1 MSEAVYPQSEVFHTE
16 DMTISVGP
24 QHPSTHGV
32 LRFVVRTDGEVIGE
46 AIPDVGYLHRSI
58 EKIGEKCTYHGYV
71 PYTDRADYLAAMFA
85 NQGFCMAA
93 EKLAATEVTRR
104 GEFCR
109 VIACE
114 LNRIAS
120 HLISVGT
127 FGQDI
132 GAITPF
138 LHALRERE
146 TINDLMEEICGARLT
161 YNYIRIG
168 GVGYDITQ
176 ETCDKILIF
185 LDHFHPIGD
194 EYNRLLSYNKIYIER
209 LANVAAI
216 TKEEAFQYNL
226 VGPNLRASGVKWDIR
241 RDIPYSV
248 YPELEFDVPVGHGE
262 KGTLGDC
269 YDRYWVRMQEL
280 QESSKIV
287 RQCLKMM
294 PKGPAISKV
303 PRKFKPPAGEV
314 YGRGEAPRCDRGVS
328 VASDGTE
335 YPYRVRTR
343 AGSFTAMGIIDKLSR
358 GIMVADLIALI
369 ASLDVDARLHARPDA
384 ALEPARHARS

>member
-176 ETCDKILIF
+176 ETCDKILTF
-185 LDHFHPIGD
+185 LDHFDPIVD

-209 LANVAAI
+209 LANVAVI

-226 VGPNLRASGVKWDIR
+226 VGPNLRASGIKWDIR

-248 YPELEFDVPVGHGE
+248 YPELDFEVPVGHGE

-314 YGRGEAPRCDRGVS
+314 YVRVEAPRGDMGYYV
-328 VASDGTE
+328 VSDGSE
-335 YPYRVRTR
+335 YPYRVRIRT
-343 AGSFTAMGIIDKLSR
+343 GSFTAMGIIDKLSR

-369 ASLDVDARLHARPDA
+369 ASLDVDAPEIDR
-384 ALEPARHARS
+384 

>member
-1 MSEAVYPQSEVFHTE
+1 MDESLHTNRSEGEVFHTE
-16 DMTISVGP
+16 DMILNMGP

-32 LRFVVRTDGEVIGE
+32 LRFIVKTDGEVMRV

-58 EKIGEKCTYHGYV
+58 EKIGEKVTWHGFV

-93 EKLAATEVTRR
+93 EKLGGVEVVRR

-120 HLISVGT
+120 HLIAVGT

-132 GAITPF
+132 GAVTPF
-138 LHALRERE
+138 IHALRERE
-146 TINDLMEEICGARLT
+146 TINNLMEEICGARLT

-176 ETCDKILIF
+176 ETSGRISEFI
-185 LDHFHPIGD
+185 DHFEPIVD
-194 EYNRLLSYNKIYIER
+194 EYNRLLSYNKIFVER
-209 LANVAAI
+209 LAHIAVI
-216 TKEEAFQYNL
+216 TKEDAFQYNI
-226 VGPNLRASGVKWDIR
+226 VGPNLRACGVKWDIR

-248 YPELEFDVPVGHGE
+248 YPELEFDVPVGTGE
-262 KGTLGDC
+262 KGTLGDSF
-269 YDRYWVRMQEL
+269 DRYIVRIREME
-280 QESSKIV
+280 ESCKIL
-287 RQCLKMM
+287 RQCLKMI
-294 PKGPAISKV
+294 PDGPSIAKV
-303 PRKFKPPAGEV
+303 ARKFKPLPGEV
-314 YGRGEAPRCDRGVS
+314 YARVEAPRGDMGFYV
-328 VASDGTE
+328 VSDGSE
-335 YPYRVRTR
+335 YPYRVRIRT
-343 AGSFTAMGIIDKLSR
+343 GSFTAMSLIEKISR

-369 ASLDVDARLHARPDA
+369 ASLDVDAPEIDR
-384 ALEPARHARS
+384 

>member
-1 MSEAVYPQSEVFHTE
+1 MNETVQTSPGLFTE

-32 LRFVVRTDGEVIGE
+32 LRFVVKTDGEVINE

-58 EKIGEKCTYHGYV
+58 EKIGEKVTWHGYV

-93 EKLAATEVTRR
+93 EKLAGIEVTRR

-132 GAITPF
+132 GAMTPF
-138 LHALRERE
+138 VHALRERE
-146 TINDLMEEICGARLT
+146 TVNNLMEEICGARLT

-168 GVGYDITQ
+168 GVGYDITA
-176 ETCDKILIF
+176 ETCEKTARF
-185 LDHFHPIGD
+185 LEHFEPIVD
-194 EYNRLLSYNKIYIER
+194 EFNRLLSGNKIFIER
-209 LANVAAI
+209 LAGIAVV
-216 TKEEAFQYNL
+216 TREEALSYNL
-226 VGPNLRASGVKWDIR
+226 VGPNVRGSGIQWDIR

-248 YPELEFDVPVGHGE
+248 YPELDFDVPIGSGHIG
-262 KGTLGDC
+262 KLGDSF
-269 YDRYWVRMQEL
+269 DRYWVRIREL
-280 QESSKIV
+280 KESCKIL
-287 RQCLKMM
+287 RQCLKML
-294 PKGPAISKV
+294 PKGPAIAKV
-303 PRKFKPPAGEV
+303 PRKFKPPAGECYTRV
-314 YGRGEAPRCDRGVS
+314 EAPRGDMGFYV
-328 VASDGTE
+328 VADGSE
-335 YPYRVRTR
+335 YPYRVRIRT
-343 AGSFTAMGIIDKLSR
+343 GSFTAMSMIDKLSR

-369 ASLDVDARLHARPDA
+369 GSLDVDAPEIDR
-384 ALEPARHARS
+384 

>member
-1 MSEAVYPQSEVFHTE
+1 MSEAVQSQSEVFHTE
-16 DMTISVGP
+16 DMTISIGP

-32 LRFVVRTDGEVIGE
+32 LRFVVKTDGEVISE

-58 EKIGEKCTYHGYV
+58 EKIGEKVTWHGYV

-93 EKLAATEVTRR
+93 EKLGGMEVTRR

-132 GAITPF
+132 GAVTPF

-146 TINDLMEEICGARLT
+146 TINNLMEEICGARLT

-176 ETCDKILIF
+176 QTCDRIAAF
-185 LDHFHPIGD
+185 LAHYEPIVD
-194 EYNRLLSYNKIYIER
+194 EYNRLLSYNKIYVER
-209 LANVAAI
+209 LVHVAAI
-216 TKEEAFQYNL
+216 TKEDAFQYNL
-226 VGPNLRASGVKWDIR
+226 VGPNLRACGVQWDIR

-248 YPELEFDVPVGHGE
+248 YPELEFEIPVGTGE
-262 KGTLGDC
+262 RGTLGDC
-269 YDRYWVRMQEL
+269 YDRYWVRIREL
-280 QESSKIV
+280 EESCKILH
-287 RQCLKMM
+287 QCLKMM

-303 PRKFKPPAGEV
+303 PRKFKPPAGEAYV
-314 YGRGEAPRCDRGVS
+314 RVEAPRGDMGFYV
-328 VASDGTE
+328 VSDGSE
-335 YPYRVRTR
+335 YPYRVRIRT
-343 AGSFTAMGIIDKLSR
+343 GSFTAMGIIDKLSR

-369 ASLDVDARLHARPDA
+369 ASLDVDAPEIDR
-384 ALEPARHARS
+384 

>member
-1 MSEAVYPQSEVFHTE
+1 MSETVHAESEAFHTE
-16 DMTISVGP
+16 DMTINVGP

-32 LRFVVRTDGEVIGE
+32 LRFVVKTDGEVIRD

-58 EKIGEKCTYHGYV
+58 EKIGEKCTWHGYV

-93 EKLAATEVTRR
+93 EKLGGVEVTRR

-146 TINDLMEEICGARLT
+146 CINDLMEEICGARLT

-168 GVGYDITQ
+168 GVGYDITA
-176 ETCDKILIF
+176 ETSSRIVAF
-185 LDHFHPIGD
+185 LDRFEPIVD
-194 EYNRLLSYNKIYIER
+194 EYNRLLSYNKIFVER
-209 LANVAAI
+209 LANIAPI
-216 TKEEAFQYNL
+216 TREEAFQYNI
-226 VGPNLRASGVKWDIR
+226 VGPNLRACGVKWDIR

-248 YPELEFDVPVGHGE
+248 YPELEFEVPIGAGE

-269 YDRYWVRMQEL
+269 YDRYMVRIREME
-280 QESSKIV
+280 ESCKIL
-287 RQCLKMM
+287 RQCLRMM
-294 PKGPAISKV
+294 PKGPAIAKV
-303 PRKFKPPAGEV
+303 PRKFKPPPGEAYV
-314 YGRGEAPRCDRGVS
+314 RVEAPRGDMGFYV
-328 VASDGTE
+328 VSDGSE
-335 YPYRVRTR
+335 YPYRVRIRT
-343 AGSFTAMGIIDKLSR
+343 GSFTAMGLVSELRR

-369 ASLDVDARLHARPDA
+369 ASLDVDAPEIDR
-384 ALEPARHARS
+384 

>member
-1 MSEAVYPQSEVFHTE
+1 MAEVARTAGEVFHTE
-16 DMTISVGP
+16 DMTLSVGP

-32 LRFVVRTDGEVIGE
+32 LRFVVRTDGEVIRV

-58 EKIGEKCTYHGYV
+58 EKIGEKVTWHGYV

-93 EKLAATEVTRR
+93 ERLGGVEVARR

-168 GVGYDITQ
+168 GVGYDITRQ
-176 ETCDKILIF
+176 TCDRIIQF
-185 LDHFHPIGD
+185 IDHFEPIVD
-194 EYNRLLSYNKIYIER
+194 EFNRLLSNNKIFIER
-209 LANVAAI
+209 LADVAVI
-216 TKEEAFQYNL
+216 TKEDAFQYNI
-226 VGPNLRASGVKWDIR
+226 VGPNLRACGVKWDIR

-248 YPELEFDVPVGHGE
+248 YPELEFEVPIGSGE
-262 KGTLGDC
+262 KGTLGDS
-269 YDRYWVRMQEL
+269 YDRYMVRIREMQE
-280 QESSKIV
+280 SCKIL

-294 PKGPAISKV
+294 PQGPAIAKV
-303 PRKFKPPAGEV
+303 ARKFKPPAGEAYV
-314 YGRGEAPRCDRGVS
+314 RIESSRGDMGFYV
-328 VASDGTE
+328 VSDGSE
-335 YPYRVRTR
+335 YPYRVRIRT
-343 AGSFTAMGIIDKLSR
+343 GSFTAMSLIEKISH

-369 ASLDVDARLHARPDA
+369 ASLDVDAPEIDR
-384 ALEPARHARS
+384 

>member
-1 MSEAVYPQSEVFHTE
+1 MNEPIQPESGGFHTE
-16 DMTISVGP
+16 DMTISMGP

-32 LRFVVRTDGEVIGE
+32 LRFIVKTDGEVMRE

-58 EKIGEKCTYHGYV
+58 EKIGEKVTWHGYV

-93 EKLAATEVTRR
+93 ERLGGVEVTRR

-146 TINDLMEEICGARLT
+146 AINDLMELICGARLT

-168 GVGYDITQ
+168 GVGYDITRD
-176 ETCDKILIF
+176 TCDRIAVF
-185 LDHFHPIGD
+185 LDHFEPIVD
-194 EYNRLLSYNKIYIER
+194 EYNRLISYNKIFVER
-209 LANVAAI
+209 LAHVAPI
-216 TKEEAFQYNL
+216 SLEDAFQYNI
-226 VGPNLRASGVKWDIR
+226 VGPNLRACGLKWDIR

-248 YPELEFDVPVGHGE
+248 YPELDFDIPVGTGE

-269 YDRYWVRMQEL
+269 YDRYIVRIREMQE
-280 QESSKIV
+280 SCKIL
-287 RQCLKMM
+287 RQCLKML
-294 PKGPAISKV
+294 PEGPAIAKV
-303 PRKFKPPAGEV
+303 PRKFKPPP
-314 YGRGEAPRCDRGVS
+314 GEAYVRIERSRGDMGFFV
-328 VASDGTE
+328 VSDGSE
-335 YPYRVRTR
+335 YPYRVRIRT
-343 AGSFTAMGIIDKLSR
+343 GSFTAMSLVDKISR
-358 GIMVADLIALI
+358 GLMVADLIALI
-369 ASLDVDARLHARPDA
+369 ASLDVDAPEIDR
-384 ALEPARHARS
+384 

>member
-1 MSEAVYPQSEVFHTE
+1 MLMSANIPAESEVFHTE
-16 DMTISVGP
+16 DMIISMGP

-32 LRFVVRTDGEVIGE
+32 LRFIVRTDGEVMRE

-58 EKIGEKCTYHGYV
+58 EKIGEKVTWHGFV

-93 EKLAATEVTRR
+93 ERLGGIEVTRR

-120 HLISVGT
+120 HLIAVGT

-132 GAITPF
+132 GAVTPF

-168 GVGYDITQ
+168 GVGYDITS
-176 ETCDKILIF
+176 ETCDRITAF
-185 LDHFHPIGD
+185 LDHFEPIVD
-194 EYNRLLSYNKIYIER
+194 EYNRLISYNKIFVER
-209 LANVAAI
+209 LVHVAPI
-216 TKEEAFQYNL
+216 TKEDAFQYNI
-226 VGPNLRASGVKWDIR
+226 VGPNLRACGVKWDIR

-248 YPELEFDVPVGHGE
+248 YPELDFDIPVGTGE
-262 KGTLGDC
+262 KGALGDC
-269 YDRYWVRMQEL
+269 YDRYMMRIREME
-280 QESSKIV
+280 ESCKIV
-287 RQCLKMM
+287 RQCLKML
-294 PKGPAISKV
+294 PPGPAISKV
-303 PRKFKPPAGEV
+303 ARKFKPPAGEAYV
-314 YGRGEAPRCDRGVS
+314 RVESSRGDMGFYV
-328 VASDGTE
+328 VSDGSE
-335 YPYRVRTR
+335 YPYRVRIRT
-343 AGSFTAMGIIDKLSR
+343 GSFTAMSLVSKLSQ
-358 GIMVADLIALI
+358 GLMVADLIALI
-369 ASLDVDARLHARPDA
+369 ASLDVDAPEIDR
-384 ALEPARHARS
+384 

>member
-1 MSEAVYPQSEVFHTE
+1 MNEIAHTEGEVFHTE
-16 DMTISVGP
+16 DMTLSVGP

-32 LRFVVRTDGEVIGE
+32 LRFVVRTDGEVIRK

-58 EKIGEKCTYHGYV
+58 EKIGEKVTWHGYV

-93 EKLAATEVTRR
+93 EKLGSIEVVRR

-109 VIACE
+109 AIACE

-146 TINDLMEEICGARLT
+146 TINNLMEEICGARLT

-168 GVGYDITQ
+168 GVGYDITR
-176 ETCDKILIF
+176 EICDHITEF
-185 LDHFHPIGD
+185 LDHFELIVD
-194 EYNRLLSYNKIYIER
+194 EFNRLLSYNKIFIER
-209 LANVAAI
+209 LANVAVI
-216 TKEEAFQYNL
+216 TKEDALQYNI
-226 VGPNLRASGVKWDIR
+226 VGPNLRACGIKWDIR

-248 YPELEFDVPVGHGE
+248 YPELEFEVPVGTGE
-262 KGTLGDC
+262 KGTLGDS
-269 YDRYWVRMQEL
+269 YDRYMVRIREMQESCRIL
-280 QESSKIV
+280 

-294 PKGPAISKV
+294 PQGPAIAKV
-303 PRKFKPPAGEV
+303 PRKFKPPAGEFYARV
-314 YGRGEAPRCDRGVS
+314 EAPRGDMGFYVI
-328 VASDGTE
+328 SDGSE
-335 YPYRVRTR
+335 YPYRVRIRT
-343 AGSFTAMGIIDKLSR
+343 GSFTAMSLVEKISH
-358 GIMVADLIALI
+358 GIMMADLIALI
-369 ASLDVDARLHARPDA
+369 ASLDVDAPEIDR
-384 ALEPARHARS
+384 

>member
-1 MSEAVYPQSEVFHTE
+1 MSEVSAGAGLHTE
-16 DMTISVGP
+16 DMTLNVGP

-32 LRFVVRTDGEVIGE
+32 LRFVVKTDGEVINE

-58 EKIGEKCTYHGYV
+58 EKIGEKCTWHGYV

-93 EKLAATEVTRR
+93 ERLGKVEVPPR
-104 GEFCR
+104 GEYCR

-120 HLISVGT
+120 HLIAVGT

-161 YNYIRIG
+161 YNYLRIG
-168 GVGYDITQ
+168 GVGYDIKP
-176 ETCDKILIF
+176 ETCSRITAF
-185 LDHFHPIGD
+185 LDHFEPIVD
-194 EYNRLLSYNKIYIER
+194 EYNRLLSYNKIFIER
-209 LANVAAI
+209 LANVAVISREDAL
-216 TKEEAFQYNL
+216 QYNL
-226 VGPNLRASGVKWDIR
+226 VGPNLRASGVQWDIR

-248 YPELEFDVPVGHGE
+248 YPELDFEVPVGSGE
-262 KGTLGDC
+262 RGALGDS
-269 YDRYWVRMQEL
+269 YDRYHVRIREL
-280 QESSKIV
+280 MESCKIL
-287 RQCLKMM
+287 RQCLGKM
-294 PKGPAISKV
+294 PDGPAIAKV
-303 PRKFKPPAGEV
+303 ARKFRPPAGETYV
-314 YGRGEAPRCDRGVS
+314 RIEAPRGDMGYYV
-328 VASDGTE
+328 VSDGSE
-335 YPYRVRTR
+335 YPYRVRIRT
-343 AGSFTAMGIIDKLSR
+343 GSFTAMSIIDKISP

-369 ASLDVDARLHARPDA
+369 ASLDVDAPEIDR
-384 ALEPARHARS
+384 

>member
-1 MSEAVYPQSEVFHTE
+1 MSETISTNDEIFHTE
-16 DMTISVGP
+16 DMTISMGP

-32 LRFVVRTDGEVIGE
+32 LRFVVKTDGEVMRE
-46 AIPDVGYLHRSI
+46 AVPDVGYLHRSI
-58 EKIGEKCTYHGYV
+58 EKIGEKVTWHGYV
-71 PYTDRADYLAAMFA
+71 PYTDRADYLAAMFT
-85 NQGFCMAA
+85 NQAFCMAA
-93 EKLAATEVTRR
+93 EKLGKIEVARR

-146 TINDLMEEICGARLT
+146 TINNLMEEICGARLT

-168 GVGYDITQ
+168 GVGYDITA
-176 ETCDKILIF
+176 ETCDRITQF
-185 LDHFHPIGD
+185 LDHFEPIVD
-194 EYNRLLSYNKIYIER
+194 EYNRLLSYNKIFIER
-209 LANVAAI
+209 LVNVAAI
-216 TKEEAFQYNL
+216 TLADAFQYNI
-226 VGPNLRASGVKWDIR
+226 VGPNLRACGLKWDIR

-248 YPELEFDVPVGHGE
+248 YPELEFDVPVGSGE

-269 YDRYWVRMQEL
+269 YDRYWVRIREMQE
-280 QESSKIV
+280 SCKIL

-294 PKGPAISKV
+294 PSGPAIAKV
-303 PRKFKPPAGEV
+303 PRRFKPAPGEIYV
-314 YGRGEAPRCDRGVS
+314 RIESARGDMGFYV
-328 VASDGTE
+328 VSDGSE
-335 YPYRVRTR
+335 YPYRVRIRT
-343 AGSFTAMGIIDKLSR
+343 GSYTAMSLIEKISR
-358 GIMVADLIALI
+358 GLMVADLIALI
-369 ASLDVDARLHARPDA
+369 ASLDVDAPEIDR
-384 ALEPARHARS
+384 